1 MVAKNV
7 WAEELLFSYREQRF
21 RVNGEFIN
29 LPEWLAGRR
38 VKLKAYADISAGSFD
53 PVILLGDTTAAGERA
68 KTAFS
73 FPNDIEARIR
83 FSTDNLV
90 YKSFRAEKV
99 SGLLSFNRGVL
110 DLSELNIN
118 AVGGVA
124 RGEFFIAQT
133 RKKSFLSHGK
143 FTFENIDINQTFKTF
158 RNFGQDFLK
167 AENIEG
173 SLSGNLTLTM
183 PLDSVLN
190 PDIKAITA
198 EGKYIIEN
206 GTLRNFEPVKALSGF
221 IELSEL
227 ETITF
232 SRLEND
238 LFIRNNYLAVPQM
251 DIRSSAADFSVNGK
265 HSFDL
270 SYEYHVKVYLSE
282 LLSKKARNNSRYS
295 TEFGPVEEDG
305 LGRTSIF
312 LKLTGNADNL
322 KVTPDMKATRN
333 NIKQSLNKEKV
344 TLKSILNEEYGW
356 YKNDTT
362 VKAGTGSKPKF
373 RIQFEETDS
382 TSVDKD
388 TVSAEENRGI
398 NRIFKKKKGTDLIL

>member
-1 MVAKNV
+1 
-7 WAEELLFSYREQRF
+7 
-21 RVNGEFIN
+21 
-29 LPEWLAGRR
+29 
-38 VKLKAYADISAGSFD
+38 
-53 PVILLGDTTAAGERA
+53 
-68 KTAFS
+68 
-73 FPNDIEARIR
+73 
-83 FSTDNLV
+83 
-90 YKSFRAEKV
+90 
-99 SGLLSFNRGVL
+99 
-110 DLSELNIN
+110 
-118 AVGGVA
+118 
-124 RGEFFIAQT
+124 
-133 RKKSFLSHGK
+133 
-143 FTFENIDINQTFKTF
+143 
-158 RNFGQDFLK
+158 
-167 AENIEG
+167 
-173 SLSGNLTLTM
+173 M